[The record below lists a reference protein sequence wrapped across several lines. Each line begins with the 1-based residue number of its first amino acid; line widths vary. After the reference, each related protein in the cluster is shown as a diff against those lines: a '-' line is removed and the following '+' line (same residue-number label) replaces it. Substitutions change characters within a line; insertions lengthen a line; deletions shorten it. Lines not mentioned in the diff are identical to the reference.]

1 MFVEKTQEEIDG
13 MTAKELG
20 AYLESKRAHEIA
32 TLKTSFEAEI
42 AKIKAS
48 GVDKSVIEEMTVKQ
62 ANLLKELER
71 QALVVKKI
79 TETVKGGEV
88 TENDINKMVNK
99 YISENHEEIKKVFE
113 AKTGTINLTLKAVG
127 VVEVANASN
136 PSPGIPEI
144 AGVQMAPP
152 TNINLRTAFIEQL
165 TTTVNT
171 SLAAYPYTET
181 LPKDGNFGFVA
192 EKGEKPQ
199 VDLKFETRYAQPVK
213 AAGWIKLTDEAVQ
226 DIPGLQ
232 SIANDLLRKKHDL
245 KRQNGILF
253 GDGNTPNPKGA
264 TLYGRSF
271 VAGAMAGAIASPN
284 FMDVVN
290 ATITDIYTTHNFTD
304 EMPYMANI
312 VMINPMDFFTRIVG
326 AKDGEGRPLY
336 PSAALFNRLDIG
348 GVTIIPHYEIPVGKI
363 FTADLSKYNT
373 TRYKEYSV
381 QIGWVNDDF
390 IKNQFVI
397 LGESRFHAFVQKL
410 DEQAFIYDDIA
421 TIEASITAS

>member
-1 MFVEKTQEEIDG
+1 MFVEKTQEEIDN

-32 TLKTSFEAEI
+32 TLKASFEAEI
-42 AKIKAS
+42 AKIKAD
-48 GVDKSVIEEMTVKQ
+48 GVDKSVITEMTTKQ
-62 ANLLKELER
+62 GALLKELER

-79 TETVKGGEV
+79 TETVKSDDI
-88 TENDINKMVNK
+88 TENDITKMVNK

-127 VVEVANASN
+127 TVDTGSATN
-136 PSPGIPEI
+136 PSPGVPSI

-152 TNINLRTAFIEQL
+152 TNINLRTAFIETL
-165 TTTVNT
+165 TTTLNT
-171 SLAAYPYTET
+171 SLAAYPYTES
-181 LPKDGNFGFVA
+181 LPKDGNFDFVA

-199 VDLKFETRYAQPVK
+199 VDLKIETRYAQPVK
-213 AAGWIKLTDEAVQ
+213 VAGWIKLTDESVQ

-245 KRQNGILF
+245 KRQKGILF
-253 GDGNTPNPKGA
+253 GDGNSPNPKGA
-264 TLYGRSF
+264 TVYGRTF
-271 VAGAMAGAIASPN
+271 VAGAMAGKIVSPN

-304 EMPYMANI
+304 EMPYMANL

-326 AKDGEGRPLY
+326 AKTLDGLPLY
-336 PSAALFNRLDIG
+336 PSASLFNRLDIG

-363 FTADLSKYNT
+363 FTADMSMYNT
-373 TRYKEYSV
+373 TRYKEYNV

-390 IKNQFVI
+390 IHNQFVI
-397 LGESRFHAFVQKL
+397 LGESRFHAFVRKL

-421 TIEASITAS
+421 TIEAAITAS